1 MFSTWCRACCCVE
14 NCGFPPFRCGY
25 LSGEVRSKL
34 RAAAVLAAAYT
45 KADRNAV
52 CLYHLMLQLKLTA
65 AAKSEGNIVLVDI
78 EEIVDGV

>member
-1 MFSTWCRACCCVE
+1 MRVVKQT
-14 NCGFPPFRCGY
+14 
-25 LSGEVRSKL
+25 LSNRRDTNNIYKSAE
-34 RAAAVLAAAYT
+34 
-45 KADRNAV
+45 KADPNAV